1 MVSPVV
7 QGLFQRV
14 IMDSGVFNAASYHAQ
29 TVEQAVRVSEM
40 VIKDL
45 NCEGPDFLSCLQS
58 KNDTEILEITGGSD
72 YIETFWM
79 PVPDYSYKAD
89 PFLPDH
95 PLSLLQT
102 VGPDIQVMI
111 GTTKDEGIIYLAGKL
126 VSWINDIIWIIDFI
140 EMCCWRVTGRST
152 ETITISR
159 APGTSS

>member
-1 MVSPVV
+1 
-7 QGLFQRV
+7 
-14 IMDSGVFNAASYHAQ
+14 MDSGVFNAASYHAQ
-29 TVEQAVRVSEM
+29 TVEQAVRVSEK
-40 VIKDL
+40 VIKDMD
-45 NCEGPDFLSCLQS
+45 CEGPEFLTCLQG

-79 PVPDYSYKAD
+79 PVPDYSYKAE

-95 PLSLLQT
+95 PLNLLQT

-111 GTTKDEGIIYLAGKL
+111 GTTKDEGIIYLAGIL
-126 VSWINDIIWIIDFI
+126 VSLINDIVLII

-159 APGTSS
+159 APRTSS